1 MSKQDLKN
9 IIDRLDHFER
19 NRQPTTPI
27 SDVRHACV
35 AAIIRWRPF
44 VDHNSNHDPVPST
57 VSEFFNEPWVND
69 CHGQAELLYIQ
80 RAVRPDDPW
89 SGQVGFPGGKS
100 EPSDK
105 DDLHTV
111 IRECKEEIG
120 LDLGS
125 SAFIHLATLD
135 PRAIKKYDDDNK
147 VVMILV
153 PHVFLQVTPQTPP
166 LSVPNSEI
174 AEAIWVPLR
183 YLLSNPIIPFDAIT
197 TVNEKIKKLWP
208 SSVLVPAI
216 ALKQTTDGPHLWG
229 MTLRMTQEVVGLPL
243 SKNAIVTT
251 LTAEEIEKYKG
262 KSKM

>member
-1 MSKQDLKN
+1 MFVMLALQPLSDGDLLL
-9 IIDRLDHFER
+9 ISIVIMIHCPRLYQ
-19 NRQPTTPI
+19 NSSMNPGSMTVTAKLSYSI
-27 SDVRHACV
+27 SSVQ
-35 AAIIRWRPF
+35 
-44 VDHNSNHDPVPST
+44 
-57 VSEFFNEPWVND
+57 FN
-69 CHGQAELLYIQ
+69 QAT
-80 RAVRPDDPW
+80 R
-89 SGQVGFPGGKS
+89 QVGFPGGKS

-135 PRAIKKYDDDNK
+135 PRAIKKYDDDSK

-153 PHVFLQVTPQTPP
+153 PHVFLQVTPQTPS

-243 SKNAIVTT
+243 SKNAIITT
-251 LTAEEIEKYKG
+251 LTAEEIEKYK
-262 KSKM
+262 SKM